1 MPSLESEKRS
11 QLIRDALR
19 SFEQDPTRMPIDFP
33 QSSAPSAAPSSPIR
47 TLRVPLEPPPRPTK
61 ISLMEDY
68 ARRQEEAQRRKEA
81 AAALLALQRSQQSG
95 RRKGVRISDAE
106 PSVREYEI
114 EGEFLKHQEGK
125 QRTRTGVVLGS
136 APEFSAR
143 YLPKIDQIEGEQ
155 GFDCFDERARQ
166 ELIRILPSIR
176 SLERLVRRPVKDSAD
191 AEARTD
197 LQTEL
202 QNLYRQKSVLYRRCG
217 FDESLAF
224 GYLKKSLKNASKS
237 EQKKIRKLMYYL

>member
-33 QSSAPSAAPSSPIR
+33 SSPIR
-47 TLRVPLEPPPRPTK
+47 TLRVPLQPPPRPTK

-68 ARRQEEAQRRKEA
+68 ARRQEEALRREEAAA
-81 AAALLALQRSQQSG
+81 AAALLALQQSRPT
-95 RRKGVRISDAE
+95 RRKSVRISDTE

-114 EGEFLKHQEGK
+114 EGQFLKHQEGK
-125 QRTRTGVVLGS
+125 QRTRTGMELGDT
-136 APEFSAR
+136 PEFSTR
-143 YLPKIDQIEGEQ
+143 YLPKIDKIENAH
-155 GFDCFDERARQ
+155 GFDCFDARARQ

-176 SLERLVRRPVKDSAD
+176 SLEKLIRKPVKDSAD
-191 AEARTD
+191 AEARVAF
-197 LQTEL
+197 QTEL
-202 QNLYRQKSVLYRRCG
+202 QHLYRQKAVLYRRCG

-224 GYLKKSLKNASKS
+224 GYLKKSLTNASKS
-237 EQKKIRKLMYYL
+237 DQRKIRKLMYYL